1 MNSKLILKKWEDL
14 PDDIRRDAV
23 RNYYNILYKKRFSL
37 LFKRIFDIIVAIFA
51 IVILLPLLIIIG
63 IAIKLDSRGPIL
75 FRQVRVT
82 QYGRKFKILKFR
94 TMIQNAEKIG
104 AQVTTKNDNR
114 ITRIGFILRKYR
126 FDEFPQLFNIL
137 AGDMSFVGTR
147 PEVVKYVER
156 YNSEMMATL
165 LLPAGITSEASIQ
178 FKDEE
183 KLLVKATDA
192 DFTYINKVLP
202 EKMKYNLNSIK
213 RFSFTGE
220 IKTMIKTLKAVF
232 KKD

>member
-1 MNSKLILKKWEDL
+1 MDSKLILKKWEYL

-23 RNYYNILYKKRFSL
+23 RKYYNVLYKKRFSL
-37 LFKRIFDIIVAIFA
+37 LFKRIFDIVVAIFA
-51 IVILLPLLIIIG
+51 IVILFPLLIIIG
-63 IAIKLDSRGPIL
+63 ISIKLDSRGPIL

-82 QYGRKFKILKFR
+82 QYGRRFKILKFR
-94 TMIQNAEKIG
+94 TMVQNAEKIG

-114 ITRIGFILRKYR
+114 VTKIGSILRKYR

-192 DFTYINKVLP
+192 DFTYINNVLP

-213 RFSFTGE
+213 SFSFTGE
-220 IKTMIKTLKAVF
+220 LKTMIKTLKAVF